1 MSEIKKGDI
10 VRVRDPNQFISQ
22 FAKKVTDRD
31 AVVEWVGPDAHGQF
45 DGRAKVR
52 FLKRNGRGKEF
63 TEVMSMRY
71 LIAAPTTKATS

>member
-1 MSEIKKGDI
+1 MSALKDGDV
-10 VRVRDPNQFISQ
+10 VRVRDPNDYLAA

-45 DGRAKVR
+45 KGRAKVK

-63 TEVMSMRY
+63 TEILRADD
-71 LIAAPTTKATS
+71 LIIAPAA